1 MKHSRLVGMS
11 VGLALLGSVSF
22 SPLLGARLAQAIPPD
37 QVARGQDVFN
47 AACAECHGPDS
58 TNLDA
63 PLLLRPNSL
72 RRFPDAAAA
81 YRFISTEMPGETPG
95 SLPPEQYWDVV
106 AFLLTQSGISTGD
119 VPLGPENAPATPARE
134 GGSRRPA
141 GSGAPAVPP
150 ADAPPTDAPPAEQ
163 PEGEPAP

>member
-1 MKHSRLVGMS
+1 MKQSQLVRMS
-11 VGLALLGSVSF
+11 VGLALLGSGTF
-22 SPLLGARLAQAIPPD
+22 SPLLGARPVQAIPPD

-63 PLLLRPNSL
+63 PLLLRSNSL

-81 YRFISTEMPGETPG
+81 YRFISTEMPSETPG
-95 SLPPEQYWDVV
+95 SLPPEQYWDVL

-119 VPLGPENAPATPARE
+119 VPLGPENAATVPARE

-141 GSGAPAVPP
+141 GSGAPAE
-150 ADAPPTDAPPAEQ
+150 APPAEAPPAEN